1 MRINL
6 PIVDE
11 EFPFP
16 KGENLVSTTDLKGRI
31 TYCNKAFALV
41 SGFDQEELLGQ
52 PHNLI
57 RHPDMPEEAFR
68 DMWATIAGGRPWSAA
83 VKNRR
88 KDGRHYW
95 VMANATPLMSEGR
108 PIGYLSVRTEPTR
121 AQVAQAEALYA
132 AMRAE
137 KAAGRVVHRLAAGR
151 VRRMDLRGRLAG
163 RARRIAVL
171 AKEVLPGLALGAS
184 GLALG
189 AAAAGGAR
197 AVDGPALLAASAL
210 LAGASAW
217 VAMARKRRSEK
228 PLRRLLAFANGLA
241 AGDLAQG
248 LQRHGDGLVGELEQ
262 SFSQLSV
269 NMRSIVRDARS
280 EAENMRRVTREIAD
294 GNQELS
300 ARTESQASSLE
311 ETASSMEQITGTV
324 RLSAESA
331 KQATVLAQEADAVT
345 HRSSEA
351 VRTVAQTMGRISA
364 SAKRIGEIIQ
374 VIDGIAFQTNLL
386 ALNAAVEAA
395 RAGEQGR
402 GFAAVATEVR
412 TLAGRTSGAAREI
425 KQLIEESGQTV
436 DTGNRQAADAQATMD
451 DALEA
456 VRRVGVLIGEI
467 HTGASEQL
475 LGISQVNQA
484 VSQMDGITQRNAGMV
499 QQLAASAASLQDQ
512 AAGVADSVRLFRL
525 EGGDAPAR
533 RAEAAA

>member
-1 MRINL
+1 MRLNL
-6 PIVDE
+6 PVVDE

-41 SGFDQEELLGQ
+41 SGFDHDELLGQ

-68 DMWATIAGGRPWSAA
+68 DMWATIASGRPWSAA

-95 VMANATPLMSEGR
+95 VMANATPLMSNGK
-108 PIGYLSVRTEPTR
+108 PLGYLSVRTEPTR

-137 KAAGRVVHRLAAGR
+137 KTAGRIVHRLAAGKVQR
-151 VRRMDLRGRLAG
+151 VDLAGRLVAQARRLAG
-163 RARRIAVL
+163 HS
-171 AKEVLPGLALGAS
+171 KEVLPGLALGGA
-184 GLALG
+184 GLAMG
-189 AAAAGGAR
+189 AAAAGGTQ
-197 AVDGPALLAASAL
+197 AVDTPAMLAASAL
-210 LAGASAW
+210 VAGASAF
-217 VAMARKRRSEK
+217 VAWAQRRRAEE
-228 PLRRLLAFANGLA
+228 PLRRLLGFSNGLA
-241 AGDLAQG
+241 AGDLAQALQPHGSG
-248 LQRHGDGLVGELEQ
+248 LIGELEQ

-300 ARTESQASSLE
+300 TRTESQASSLE
-311 ETASSMEQITGTV
+311 ETASSMEQITGAV

-331 KQATVLAQEADAVT
+331 KQATVLAEEANAVT
-345 HRSSEA
+345 QRSSEA
-351 VRTVAQTMGRISA
+351 VRTVAQTMGDISE
-364 SAKRIGEIIQ
+364 SARRIGEIIQ

-386 ALNAAVEAA
+386 ALNAAVEAD

-402 GFAAVATEVR
+402 GFAVVATEVR

-425 KQLIEESGQTV
+425 KQLIERSGQTV
-436 DTGNRQAADAQATMD
+436 DTGNRQVADAQATMD
-451 DALEA
+451 NALAA

-467 HTGASEQL
+467 HNGAGEQL

-484 VSQMDGITQRNAGMV
+484 VSQMDGITQQNAGMV
-499 QQLAASAASLQDQ
+499 QQLAVSAASLQDQ
-512 AAGVADSVRLFRL
+512 AASVADSVRLFRL
-525 EGGDAPAR
+525 DGGEADTR
-533 RAEAAA
+533 RAAAA